1 MYGGHSDSGSDCR
14 RNLLPARMRR
24 GAVPVW
30 LAGVLAIVL
39 LVVAGLTYRL
49 SAAKMENPPA
59 ITLPVPL
66 SELPKTI
73 GAWQGHDLEIP
84 TVTREYMES
93 NFADDYVSRRYRRVA
108 DAVWADAYVVYCSSR
123 PGGVLGHQPMV
134 CFPAHGWIHDDTTPS
149 EFVSRSGRQIK
160 CLVHRFH
167 KPAPDYRRVV
177 VLGFYVLNGQ
187 ITLSERD
194 FSGMFGRMINISG
207 DPARYVAQVQI
218 SSVLEHSARALA
230 CDLTDSVLA
239 ILPDKDG
246 KVHWAISSS
255 TLPGASGAAGQ
266 ARN

>member
-1 MYGGHSDSGSDCR
+1 
-14 RNLLPARMRR
+14 
-24 GAVPVW
+24 
-30 LAGVLAIVL
+30 
-39 LVVAGLTYRL
+39 
-49 SAAKMENPPA
+49 MEA
-59 ITLPVPL
+59 
-66 SELPKTI
+66 
-73 GAWQGHDLEIP
+73 
-84 TVTREYMES
+84 
-93 NFADDYVSRRYRRVA
+93 NFADDYVSRRYSRTTE
-108 DAVWADAYVVYCSSR
+108 AVWADAYVVYCSSR

-149 EFVSRSGRQIK
+149 EFVSSSGRQIK

-167 KPAPDYRRVV
+167 KPAPDNRSIV

-239 ILPDKDG
+239 ILPDRHG
-246 KVHWAISSS
+246 EVRWPISPSMVR
-255 TLPGASGAAGQ
+255 GVGGAAGQ
-266 ARN
+266 TVH